1 MIYKQETYDILPLF
15 STPVLMV
22 KDLFKGNDKLLKYL
36 PDLDMKKNDHN
47 SISIDK
53 NLFLNNPMFKDLR
66 DHCSLWVKFY
76 ADEIMKID
84 SKQAQIYLTQSWANS
99 TAKSEKHH
107 SHHHPNSI
115 ISGVY
120 YFNNTDTNIVFLSGA
135 DALNKTPLE
144 INRYGYHLY
153 NGTSYTIKPESGR
166 LLLFP
171 STLHHRVETSKDE
184 ILRWSLS
191 FNTFV
196 KGELGKSDQVTKLW
210 LA

>member
-15 STPVLMV
+15 SSPVLMV

-47 SISIDK
+47 STSIDK

-84 SKQAQIYLTQSWANS
+84 DKQAQIYLTQSWVNS

-120 YFNNTDTNIVFLSGA
+120 YFNNTDTNIVEEYLDFTDVL
-135 DALNKTPLE
+135 
-144 INRYGYHLY
+144 
-153 NGTSYTIKPESGR
+153 
-166 LLLFP
+166 
-171 STLHHRVETSKDE
+171 
-184 ILRWSLS
+184 
-191 FNTFV
+191 
-196 KGELGKSDQVTKLW
+196 
-210 LA
+210 